1 MIDLYIKFKKMS
13 IVEKALA
20 IMCLSYLASYVVL
33 RIL

>member
-13 IVEKALA
+13 IAKKALT
-20 IMCLSYLASYVVL
+20 IMCLSYLASYIVL